1 MAPICIATASTRS
14 SVGQTHEVMERH
26 GRVPGREDV
35 DDRHIGVRK
44 HAVLWTAMAGHD
56 EDLHMLRPGTFALTA
71 LLAGLSAVGPLT
83 TDMYLPSL
91 PDIARQLDAS
101 TAQVQLTISAY
112 LIGFAVGQIF
122 YGPVSDRHGRKPV
135 LLAAIALYCVASLAC
150 ALSTSIEMLI
160 IARAVQALGG
170 CGGIVLTRAIV
181 RDIYSG
187 SRAGRE
193 LSMIAAVM
201 ALAPVLAPIAG
212 GVLQTAFGWRSV
224 FFTLVAA
231 GIAGVAIVW
240 TVLPETLKM
249 RAAEPVSASSM
260 LRSYRIVARNP
271 AYLAYLGIT
280 SASYAGLFAWISG
293 SAFVLQDLYGLAP
306 FDFGLAFALGSIG
319 YMTGSAIAA
328 RLVIRLGLD
337 GVLGLGGC
345 ACAAGGLALVAA
357 VAFGLTSSMSL
368 VLPMAIYLAG
378 LGMVLPQGIAGAM
391 TPFPERAGA
400 ASSLFGFLQQ
410 TAAALCGAA
419 VGWFLG
425 QSAWP
430 LALGVA
436 TMGLATFGL
445 WLATRGLRAR
455 AARH

>member
-1 MAPICIATASTRS
+1 
-14 SVGQTHEVMERH
+14 
-26 GRVPGREDV
+26 
-35 DDRHIGVRK
+35 
-44 HAVLWTAMAGHD
+44 
-56 EDLHMLRPGTFALTA
+56 MLRPGTFALTA

-91 PDIARQLDAS
+91 PDIARQLGAS
-101 TAQVQLTISAY
+101 SAQVQLTISAY
-112 LIGFAVGQIF
+112 LIGFAAGQII

-135 LLAAIALYCVASLAC
+135 LIGAIALYCAASLAC

-160 IARAVQALGG
+160 VARVFQALGG
-170 CGGIVLTRAIV
+170 SGGIVLTRAIV

-187 SRAGRE
+187 AHAGRE
-193 LSMIAAVM
+193 LSLIGSVM
-201 ALAPVLAPIAG
+201 ALAPVLAPILG
-212 GVLQTAFGWRSV
+212 GLIQTAFGWRV
-224 FFTLVAA
+224 TFLALVGAGFAGAA
-231 GIAGVAIVW
+231 VVW
-240 TVLPETLKM
+240 ALLPETLNA
-249 RAAEPVSASSM
+249 RAAEPVSLPSM
-260 LRSYRIVARNP
+260 LRSYRIVGRNR
-271 AYLAYLGIT
+271 AYLAYLSIT
-280 SASYAGLFAWISG
+280 AASYAGLFAWISG

-306 FDFGLAFALGSIG
+306 FDFGVAFALGSVG

-328 RLVIRLGLD
+328 RLVIRVGLD

-345 ACAAGGLALVAA
+345 ACAAGGLAMVAA
-357 VAFGLTSSMSL
+357 VAFGLMSAMSL
-368 VLPMAIYLAG
+368 VLPMAVYLAG

-410 TAAALCGAA
+410 TAAAVCGAA

-436 TMGLATFGL
+436 TMGFATLGL
-445 WLATRGLRAR
+445 WLTTRGLRAH
-455 AARH
+455 AAKH

>member
-1 MAPICIATASTRS
+1 
-14 SVGQTHEVMERH
+14 
-26 GRVPGREDV
+26 
-35 DDRHIGVRK
+35 
-44 HAVLWTAMAGHD
+44 
-56 EDLHMLRPGTFALTA
+56 MLRPGTFALTA

-91 PDIARQLDAS
+91 PDIARLLGAS
-101 TAQVQLTISAY
+101 SAQVQLTISAY
-112 LIGFAVGQIF
+112 LIGFAVGQII

-135 LLAAIALYCVASLAC
+135 LIGAIALYCAASLAC

-160 IARAVQALGG
+160 VARAFQALGG
-170 CGGIVLTRAIV
+170 SGGIVLTRAIV

-187 SRAGRE
+187 AHAGRE
-193 LSMIAAVM
+193 LSVIGSVM
-201 ALAPVLAPIAG
+201 ALAPVLAPVLG
-212 GVLQTAFGWRSV
+212 GLIQTAFGWRMT
-224 FFTLVAA
+224 FLALVGAGFAGAA
-231 GIAGVAIVW
+231 VVW
-240 TVLPETLKM
+240 ALLPETLNT
-249 RAAEPVSASSM
+249 RATEPVSLPSM
-260 LRSYRIVARNP
+260 LRSYRIVGRNR
-271 AYLAYLGIT
+271 AYLAYLSIT

-306 FDFGLAFALGSIG
+306 FDFGVAFALGSVG
-319 YMTGSAIAA
+319 YMAGSAIAA

-345 ACAAGGLALVAA
+345 ACAAGGLAMVAA
-357 VAFGLTSSMSL
+357 VAFGLMSSMSL
-368 VLPMAIYLAG
+368 VLPMAVYLAG

-410 TAAALCGAA
+410 TAAAVCGAA

-436 TMGLATFGL
+436 TMGFATLGL
-445 WLATRGLRAR
+445 WLATRGLRAH
-455 AARH
+455 AAKH

>member
-1 MAPICIATASTRS
+1 
-14 SVGQTHEVMERH
+14 
-26 GRVPGREDV
+26 
-35 DDRHIGVRK
+35 
-44 HAVLWTAMAGHD
+44 
-56 EDLHMLRPGTFALTA
+56 MLRPGTFALTA
-71 LLAGLSAVGPLT
+71 LLAALTAVGPLT

-91 PDIARQLDAS
+91 PDIARQLGAS
-101 TAQVQLTISAY
+101 SAQVQLTISAY
-112 LIGFAVGQIF
+112 LIGFAAGQII

-135 LLAAIALYCVASLAC
+135 LIGAIALYCAASLAC

-160 IARAVQALGG
+160 VSRAFQALGG
-170 CGGIVLTRAIV
+170 SGGIVLTRAIV

-187 SRAGRE
+187 AHAGRE
-193 LSMIAAVM
+193 LSVIGSVM
-201 ALAPVLAPIAG
+201 ALAPVLAPIVG
-212 GVLQTAFGWRSV
+212 GLIQTGFGWRV
-224 FFTLVAA
+224 TFLALVGAGFAGAA
-231 GIAGVAIVW
+231 VVW
-240 TVLPETLKM
+240 RLLPETLNT
-249 RAAEPVSASSM
+249 RAAEPVSLSSM
-260 LRSYRIVARNP
+260 LRSYRIVGRNP
-271 AYLAYLGIT
+271 EYLAYLSIT

-306 FDFGLAFALGSIG
+306 FDFGVAFALGSVG

-345 ACAAGGLALVAA
+345 ACAAGGLGMIAA
-357 VAFGLTSSMSL
+357 VGFGLISSMSL
-368 VLPMAIYLAG
+368 VLPMAVYLAG

-410 TAAALCGAA
+410 TAAAVCGAA

-436 TMGLATFGL
+436 TMGIATLGL
-445 WLATRGLRAR
+445 WLATRGLRNQ
-455 AARH
+455 AAKF

>member
-1 MAPICIATASTRS
+1 
-14 SVGQTHEVMERH
+14 
-26 GRVPGREDV
+26 
-35 DDRHIGVRK
+35 
-44 HAVLWTAMAGHD
+44 
-56 EDLHMLRPGTFALTA
+56 MLRPGTFALTA

-91 PDIARQLDAS
+91 PDIARQLGAS
-101 TAQVQLTISAY
+101 SAQVQLTISAY
-112 LIGFAVGQIF
+112 LVGFAAGQII

-135 LLAAIALYCVASLAC
+135 LIGAIALYCAASLAC

-160 IARAVQALGG
+160 VARAFQALGG
-170 CGGIVLTRAIV
+170 SGGIVLTRAIV

-187 SRAGRE
+187 AHAGRE
-193 LSMIAAVM
+193 LSVIGSVM
-201 ALAPVLAPIAG
+201 ALAPVLAPILG
-212 GVLQTAFGWRSV
+212 GLIQTAFGWRV
-224 FFTLVAA
+224 TFLALVGAGFAGAA
-231 GIAGVAIVW
+231 VVW
-240 TVLPETLKM
+240 VLLPETLNN
-249 RAAEPVSASSM
+249 RAAEPVSLPSM
-260 LRSYRIVARNP
+260 LRSYRIVGRNP
-271 AYLAYLGIT
+271 AYLAYLSIT

-306 FDFGLAFALGSIG
+306 FDFGVAFALGSVG
-319 YMTGSAIAA
+319 YMIGSAIAA

-345 ACAAGGLALVAA
+345 ACAAGGLAMVAA
-357 VAFGLTSSMSL
+357 VASGLTSSMSL
-368 VLPMAIYLAG
+368 VLPMAVYLAG

-410 TAAALCGAA
+410 TAAAVCGAA

-436 TMGLATFGL
+436 TMGFATFGL

-455 AARH
+455 AAKH